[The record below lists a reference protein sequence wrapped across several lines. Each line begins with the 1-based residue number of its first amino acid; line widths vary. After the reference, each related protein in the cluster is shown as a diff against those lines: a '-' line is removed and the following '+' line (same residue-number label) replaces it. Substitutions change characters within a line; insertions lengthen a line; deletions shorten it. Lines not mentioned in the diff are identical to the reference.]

1 MAITMTGVTNKTED
15 YKGFTISWQEPPIT
29 SAKWT
34 ANVATDSL
42 RLFALLGRNG
52 AKVIDGRTRDEM
64 ITEAKKYIDGLLS
77 TSGLL

>member
-1 MAITMTGVTNKTED
+1 MTGVTNKTED

>member
-34 ANVATDSL
+34 ANVATDSP
-42 RLFALLGRNG
+42 RLFAMMGRNG
-52 AKVIDGRTRDEM
+52 AKVIDGRTGDEM
-64 ITEAKKYIDGLLS
+64 IAEAKK
-77 TSGLL
+77 